1 MILSVTFSKPVKNIS
16 EILGND
22 FVRVK
27 IKLTA
32 SSAAKSENY
41 FAEFYTE
48 KQVFHKKFSQEEL
61 DDFIKTHGGTTFK
74 NVVERTESEE
84 ITLMASRKGK
94 ITRLVKKIKNNANA
108 VGAVTAPQGVG
119 GHLQNRGENSSGLN
133 NAGVAVRG
141 DIAFLD
147 SNGAKAEPCKPRPE
161 RSEGNAQNQN
171 LKNIKFLQGGQ
182 NRKKN
187 YLLEE
192 GVPVPFLVRL
202 GIMTAEGKVINSKYD
217 KFRQINRFLEF
228 IDDILKEIKPE
239 NDEKPLSIVDFGSG
253 KSYLTF
259 AVQYFLTEIRKIPC
273 EIFGLDLKKD
283 VIDYCSRLALELGLE
298 NLKFAVGNIADYGE
312 EKNPDI
318 VITLHACDTATDFAL
333 NYAVRH
339 NARAILSVPCCQHEI
354 NSALTAKKVAGTDFE
369 ILTRY
374 GLIKEKFSA
383 LLTDAIRGDLLEK
396 CGYKVQMLEFIDD
409 SATPKNTMIR
419 AVKNKNAKLKTSM
432 EMPIKTPD
440 GEEKCSEIVPA
451 IKDMPM
457 SESEKILEKLRI
469 RQTLKDL
476 LESEN

>member
-1 MILSVTFSKPVKNIS
+1 MILSVTFSKPVKNIN

-32 SSAAKSENY
+32 SSAAKGENY

-48 KQVFHKKFSQEEL
+48 KQVFHKKFSQDEFDE
-61 DDFIKTHGGTTFK
+61 FIKIHGGTTFK

-84 ITLMASRKGK
+84 ITLMASKKGK
-94 ITRLVKKIKNNANA
+94 ITRLARKLKNNANA
-108 VGAVTAPQGVG
+108 LGAVTAPKGVAAHG
-119 GHLQNRGENSSGLN
+119 GTGDKDSSGLN
-133 NAGVAVRG
+133 SVNAADRG
-141 DIAFLD
+141 GIACLS
-147 SNGAKAEPCKPRPE
+147 SNGAEAEPCKTRPE
-161 RSEGNAQNQN
+161 RSEGNALNQSM
-171 LKNIKFLQGGQ
+171 KNINFSRNSQ

-187 YLLEE
+187 YILEE
-192 GVPVPFLVRL
+192 GAAVPFLVRL

-228 IDDILKEIKPE
+228 IDDILKEITLE
-239 NDEKPLSIVDFGSG
+239 NNGKPLSIVDFGSG

-259 AVQYFLTEIRKIPC
+259 AVQYFLTEIKKIPC

-283 VIDYCSRLALELGLE
+283 VIDYCSRLAFELGLE

-339 NARAILSVPCCQHEI
+339 NAKAILSVPCCQHEI
-354 NSALTAKKVAGTDFE
+354 NSLLTAKKAAETDFG
-369 ILTRY
+369 ILARY
-374 GLIKEKFSA
+374 GLLKEKFSA
-383 LLTDAIRGDLLEK
+383 LLTDAIRGNLLEK

-419 AVKNKNAKLKTSM
+419 A
-432 EMPIKTPD
+432 IKSKSSFSD
-440 GEEKCSEIVPA
+440 CGSGKIEGSKMCEA
-451 IKDMPM
+451 G
-457 SESEKILEKLRI
+457 KILEKLGI
-469 RQTLKDL
+469 RQTLNEL
-476 LESEN
+476 LSGEKLS

>member
-1 MILSVTFSKPVKNIS
+1 M
-16 EILGND
+16 
-22 FVRVK
+22 
-27 IKLTA
+27 
-32 SSAAKSENY
+32 
-41 FAEFYTE
+41 
-48 KQVFHKKFSQEEL
+48 EL
-61 DDFIKTHGGTTFK
+61 
-74 NVVERTESEE
+74 
-84 ITLMASRKGK
+84 SRKALLD
-94 ITRLVKKIKNNANA
+94 ICRI
-108 VGAVTAPQGVG
+108 G
-119 GHLQNRGENSSGLN
+119 GEDSSGLN
-133 NAGVAVRG
+133 DVCAAVRG

-147 SNGAKAEPCKPRPE
+147 NNGAKAEPCKTRPE
-161 RSEGNAQNQN
+161 RSEGNAKNQN

-182 NRKKN
+182 NRRKN

-228 IDDILKEIKPE
+228 VDDILKEIKPE

-354 NSALTAKKVAGTDFE
+354 NSALTAKKAAGTDFE
-369 ILTRY
+369 IFTRY

-383 LLTDAIRGDLLEK
+383 LLTDAIRDDLLEK

-419 AVKNKNAKLKTSM
+419 AVKNKNAKPKNSA
-432 EMPIKTPD
+432 EMRTKKSG
-440 GEEKCSEIVPA
+440 GEEKS
-451 IKDMPM
+451 
-457 SESEKILEKLRI
+457 SESVSAVQARLATQKPTGESERILEKLGI

-476 LESEN
+476 LEAED

>member
-32 SSAAKSENY
+32 SSAAKNENY

-48 KQVFHKKFSQEEL
+48 KQVFHKKFSKEEL

-94 ITRLVKKIKNNANA
+94 ITRLVKKISAL
-108 VGAVTAPQGVG
+108 GAVTAPQGVV
-119 GHLQNRGENSSGLN
+119 GHLQDRGEDSSGLN
-133 NAGVAVRG
+133 DVCAAVRG
-141 DIAFLD
+141 ENVFLD
-147 SNGAKAEPCKPRPE
+147 NNGAKAEPCKTRPE

-182 NRKKN
+182 NRRKN

-228 IDDILKEIKPE
+228 VDDILKEIKPE

-354 NSALTAKKVAGTDFE
+354 NSALTAKKASGTDFE

-419 AVKNKNAKLKTSM
+419 AVKNKNAKPKNSKEMRTKTSS
-432 EMPIKTPD
+432 
-440 GEEKCSEIVPA
+440 GEK
-451 IKDMPM
+451 KN
-457 SESEKILEKLRI
+457 SESVPTELAMQSGLTSEAEKILGKLGI

-476 LESEN
+476 LVGED

>member
-27 IKLTA
+27 IKLMA
-32 SSAAKSENY
+32 SSAAKNENY

-48 KQVFHKKFSQEEL
+48 KQVFHKKFSQEDL

-108 VGAVTAPQGVG
+108 VGG
-119 GHLQNRGENSSGLN
+119 GHPVLTRIGDSSSENGIC
-133 NAGVAVRG
+133 ATVRDG
-141 DIAFLD
+141 TASFKN
-147 SNGAKAEPCKPRPE
+147 NGAKAEPCKTRPE

-171 LKNIKFLQGGQ
+171 LKNIKFLQDGQ
-182 NRKKN
+182 NRRKN

-228 IDDILKEIKPE
+228 VDDILKEIKPE

-298 NLKFAVGNIADYGE
+298 NLKFAVGDIADYGE

-333 NYAVRH
+333 NYAVWH

-354 NSALTAKKVAGTDFE
+354 NSALTAKKAAGTDFE

-419 AVKNKNAKLKTSM
+419 AVKNKNSKLKNFVEIQTKMSG
-432 EMPIKTPD
+432 
-440 GEEKCSEIVPA
+440 GEEKNSENVSA
-451 IKDMPM
+451 MQAELAM
-457 SESEKILEKLRI
+457 QASEAEKILGKLGI

-476 LESEN
+476 LVAEN